1 MRYHLFTPPDF
12 GLCNRLR
19 GLVGEAAYAKRVGA
33 TLHVKWDP
41 MPACPYRYEEMF
53 EPLQNM
59 VLISDVSDTT
69 EYACKSTD
77 VCHFNHVLSKYG
89 VKLTPM
95 LNALC
100 IASLQPIASIR
111 ATLRELVVQ
120 CATAVGIHIRRTDL
134 LEYTHK
140 YGGPTPMEVYYK
152 AAITNPDK
160 RIFLACDDPD
170 TLELF
175 KNKFGN
181 RVFTSMAFDAV
192 PHEQLRKTSGVH
204 AVLDLYGLAF
214 CAFFQGTQHSSFT
227 MHVCLL
233 REAWDKV
240 PSLLHKALAD

>member
-19 GLVGEAAYAKRVGA
+19 GLVGEAAYAKHVGA

-69 EYACKSTD
+69 QYECKSTD
-77 VCHFNHVLSKYG
+77 VSFFRDVLSKYG
-89 VKLTPM
+89 VKSTRV

-100 IASLQPIASIR
+100 IASLRPIASIR
-111 ATLRELVVQ
+111 AKLRELAAQ
-120 CATAVGIHIRRTDL
+120 CATALGLHIRRTDL
-134 LEYTHK
+134 LEYAHK
-140 YGGPTPMEVYYK
+140 YGGPTPMEVYYQ
-152 AAITNPDK
+152 AANNNPDK

-170 TLELF
+170 TLKLF

-192 PHEQLRKTSGVH
+192 PQEQLRKTSGVH

-214 CAFFQGTQHSSFT
+214 CTVFEGTQYSSFT
-227 MHVCLL
+227 RHVHLL
-233 REAWDKV
+233 REAWIMT